1 MSRPTSIRAQA
12 IFGFSKKW
20 KIIIL
25 FNGLRTKK
33 NLTIFDVACH
43 MLVLIPTACDLH

>member
-1 MSRPTSIRAQA
+1 MGCEQ
-12 IFGFSKKW
+12 
-20 KIIIL
+20 
-25 FNGLRTKK
+25 KK